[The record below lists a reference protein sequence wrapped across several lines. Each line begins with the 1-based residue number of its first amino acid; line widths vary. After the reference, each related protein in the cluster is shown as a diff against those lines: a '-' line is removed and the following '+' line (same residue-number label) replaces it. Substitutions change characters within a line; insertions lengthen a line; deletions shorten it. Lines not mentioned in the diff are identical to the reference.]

1 MVPISTKRRF
11 SLPVDP
17 PDLCAVPTPAPDA
30 HPLALPVRASVSW
43 RMVPGGAGECRSRL
57 GPTNPARAQRESCEP
72 IHLKI
77 SALSVS
83 LWLIIRLYFPPQMT
97 DHIRNFCII
106 AHVDHGKSTLAD
118 RLLQLT
124 GAISER
130 DMTEQVLDTMDLE
143 REKGVTIKASAV
155 RMYYTARDNQ
165 KYEINLI
172 DTPGHVDFGYE
183 VSRALKACEG
193 AVLVVDATQGIEA
206 QTLANLYQA
215 LEADLTIIPV
225 INKIDLPSARPD
237 EVAEDIGALLGVDP
251 LDVIQVSAK
260 EGVNVEQI
268 LEAIVTRVPPPK
280 DADDVPLRALIFD
293 SHYDPYKGVIAYV
306 RVVEGSLK
314 ATDILRMFATR
325 VDMRPVEI
333 GIFAPG
339 MKPVQSLGS
348 GEVGYIATGFK
359 TVHECRVGDT
369 ITSAANPASEPLPG
383 YRYPKPMV
391 FAGIYP
397 VEADDYSDLREAL
410 DKLQLNDASL
420 TFQPE
425 TSQALGFGFRAGFL
439 GLFHMEIIQERIERE
454 YDLDVLFTAPS
465 VEYEVVMYDGEII
478 PVDSPAALPDE
489 SNITEVREPWM
500 TIEIITP
507 TDYYGP
513 IMELV
518 TKRRG
523 IFKQQEYPAPHRVQ
537 LDYEIPLSEIIVD
550 FFDDLKSRTKGYASL
565 DYQFLEYR
573 PDKLQKLEILVNG
586 EPVDALATIVHE
598 KNAFYKGQRLITKLK
613 ELIPRQLF
621 DVAIQAA
628 AGGRVISRA
637 NVKATRKDVLA
648 KCYGG
653 DITRKKKLLEKQKKG
668 KKRLKMVG
676 NVEIPQDAFMAVLK
690 LDEE

>member
-1 MVPISTKRRF
+1 
-11 SLPVDP
+11 
-17 PDLCAVPTPAPDA
+17 
-30 HPLALPVRASVSW
+30 
-43 RMVPGGAGECRSRL
+43 
-57 GPTNPARAQRESCEP
+57 
-72 IHLKI
+72 
-77 SALSVS
+77 
-83 LWLIIRLYFPPQMT
+83 MT

-130 DMTEQVLDTMDLE
+130 EMTEQVLDTMDIE

-155 RMYYTARDNQ
+155 RMYYTAKDNF

-215 LEADLTIIPV
+215 LDADLTIIPV

-237 EVAEDIGALLGVDP
+237 EVAEDVGSLLGVP
-251 LDVIQVSAK
+251 PEAVLRVSAK
-260 EGVNVEQI
+260 EGVNVDQI

-280 DADDVPLRALIFD
+280 DADDVPLRALVFD
-293 SHYDPYKGVIAYV
+293 SHYDSYKGVIAYI
-306 RVVEGSLK
+306 RVVEGSFNS
-314 ATDILRMFATR
+314 TDVLRMFSTR
-325 VDMRPVEI
+325 EDMRPVEI
-333 GIFAPG
+333 GIFAPS
-339 MKPVQSLGS
+339 MKPMERLGS

-369 ITSAANPASEPLPG
+369 ITRAAGPAPDPLPG
-383 YRYPKPMV
+383 YQTPKPMV

-397 VEADDYSDLREAL
+397 VEADDYPELRDAL
-410 DKLQLNDASL
+410 EKLQLNDASL
-420 TFQPE
+420 TYQPE

-454 YDLDVLFTAPS
+454 YNLDVLFTAPS
-465 VEYEVVMYDGEII
+465 VEYQALLIDDSIV
-478 PVDSPAALPDE
+478 PVDSPAELPDE
-489 SNITEVREPWM
+489 SKIVEVREPWM

-513 IMELV
+513 IMDIV

-523 IFKQQEYPAPHRVQ
+523 IFKKQEYPAPHRVQ
-537 LDYEIPLSEIIVD
+537 LDFEIPLSEIIVD

-573 PDKLQKLEILVNG
+573 PDELQKLEILVNG
-586 EPVDALATIVHE
+586 EPVDALATIVHQ
-598 KNAFYKGQRLITKLK
+598 KDAYHKGQRLITKLK
-613 ELIPRQLF
+613 DLIPRQLY
-621 DVAIQAA
+621 DVAVQAS
-628 AGGRVISRA
+628 AGGRIISRA

-690 LDEE
+690 LNEE

>member
-1 MVPISTKRRF
+1 
-11 SLPVDP
+11 
-17 PDLCAVPTPAPDA
+17 
-30 HPLALPVRASVSW
+30 
-43 RMVPGGAGECRSRL
+43 
-57 GPTNPARAQRESCEP
+57 
-72 IHLKI
+72 
-77 SALSVS
+77 
-83 LWLIIRLYFPPQMT
+83 MT

-130 DMTEQVLDTMDLE
+130 EMTAQVLDTMDLE

-155 RMYYTARDNQ
+155 RMYYTAKDNQ

-215 LEADLTIIPV
+215 LDADLTIIPV

-237 EVAEDIGALLGVDP
+237 EVAEDVGSLLGVP
-251 LDVIQVSAK
+251 PEAVLQVSAK
-260 EGVNVEQI
+260 EGVNVDQI

-280 DADDVPLRALIFD
+280 DLDDAPLRALVFD
-293 SHYDPYKGVIAYV
+293 SHYDSYKGVVAYV
-306 RVVEGSLK
+306 RVVEGSFK
-314 ATDILRMFATR
+314 HNDVLRMFSTR
-325 VDMRPVEI
+325 EEMRPVEI
-333 GIFAPG
+333 GIFAPS
-339 MKPVQSLGS
+339 MKPVDSLGS

-369 ITSAANPASEPLPG
+369 ITRALQPASNPLPG
-383 YRYPKPMV
+383 YQTPKPMV

-397 VEADDYSDLREAL
+397 VEADDYPELRDSLE
-410 DKLQLNDASL
+410 KLQLNDASL
-420 TFQPE
+420 TYQPE

-454 YDLDVLFTAPS
+454 YNLDVLFTAPS
-465 VEYEVVMYDGEII
+465 VEYQVLMIDDSVI
-478 PVDSPAALPDE
+478 PVDSPAELPDE
-489 SNITEVREPWM
+489 SKIVEVREPWM

-513 IMELV
+513 IMDIV

-537 LDYEIPLSEIIVD
+537 LDFEIPLSEIIID

-573 PDKLQKLEILVNG
+573 PDELQKLEILVNG
-586 EPVDALATIVHE
+586 EPLDALATIVHQ
-598 KNAFYKGQRLITKLK
+598 KDAYHKGQRLITKLK
-613 ELIPRQLF
+613 DLIPRQLY
-621 DVAIQAA
+621 DVAVQASS
-628 AGGRVISRA
+628 GGRIISRA

-690 LDEE
+690 LNEE

>member
-1 MVPISTKRRF
+1 
-11 SLPVDP
+11 
-17 PDLCAVPTPAPDA
+17 
-30 HPLALPVRASVSW
+30 
-43 RMVPGGAGECRSRL
+43 
-57 GPTNPARAQRESCEP
+57 
-72 IHLKI
+72 
-77 SALSVS
+77 
-83 LWLIIRLYFPPQMT
+83 MT

-124 GAISER
+124 GTISER
-130 DMTEQVLDTMDLE
+130 DMSEQMLDTMDLE

-155 RMYYTARDNQ
+155 RMYYTAKDNQ

-215 LEADLTIIPV
+215 LDADLTIIPV
-225 INKIDLPSARPD
+225 INKIDLPSAHPD
-237 EVAEDIGALLGVDP
+237 EVAEDVGALLGIEPD
-251 LDVIQVSAK
+251 DVIQISAK
-260 EGVNVEQI
+260 EGINVDHI

-293 SHYDPYKGVIAYV
+293 SHYDSYKGVIAYV
-306 RVVEGSLK
+306 RVVEGSFK
-314 ATDILRMFATR
+314 SNDVLRMFATK

-369 ITSAANPASEPLPG
+369 ITRASAPASEPLPG
-383 YRYPKPMV
+383 YRTPKPMV

-397 VEADDYSDLREAL
+397 VEADDYSDLREGL

-454 YDLDVLFTAPS
+454 YLLDVLFTAPS
-465 VEYEVVMYDGEII
+465 VEYQAVMIDGETV
-478 PVDSPAALPDE
+478 PVDSPAELPDE
-489 SNITEVREPWM
+489 SKIVEIREPWM
-500 TIEIITP
+500 NIEIITP
-507 TDYYGP
+507 TEYYGP

-573 PDKLQKLEILVNG
+573 ADELQKLEILVNG
-586 EPVDALATIVHE
+586 EPVDALAAIVH
-598 KNAFYKGQRLITKLK
+598 KKDAFYKGQRLITKLK

-690 LDEE
+690 LEEE

>member
-1 MVPISTKRRF
+1 
-11 SLPVDP
+11 
-17 PDLCAVPTPAPDA
+17 
-30 HPLALPVRASVSW
+30 
-43 RMVPGGAGECRSRL
+43 
-57 GPTNPARAQRESCEP
+57 
-72 IHLKI
+72 
-77 SALSVS
+77 
-83 LWLIIRLYFPPQMT
+83 MT

-124 GAISER
+124 GTISER
-130 DMTEQVLDTMDLE
+130 DMSAQVLDSMDLE

-155 RMYYTARDNQ
+155 RMYYTAKDSN

-215 LEADLTIIPV
+215 LEADLEIVPV

-237 EVAEDIGALLGVDP
+237 EVAEDISSLIGVP
-251 LDVIQVSAK
+251 AESVIRISAK
-260 EGVNVEQI
+260 DGLNVEQV
-268 LEAIVTRVPPPK
+268 LEAIVQRVSPPK
-280 DADDVPLRALIFD
+280 DADSVPLRALIFD
-293 SHYDPYKGVIAYV
+293 SHYDSYKGVIAYV
-306 RVVEGSLK
+306 RVIEGSLK
-314 ATDILRMFATR
+314 STDVLRMFATR

-369 ITSAANPASEPLPG
+369 ITRAAEPASEPLPG
-383 YRYPKPMV
+383 YRHPKPMV

-397 VEADDYSDLREAL
+397 VEADDYTDLRESL
-410 DKLQLNDASL
+410 EKLQLNDASL
-420 TFQPE
+420 TFAPE

-454 YDLDVLFTAPS
+454 YLLDVLFTAPS
-465 VEYEVVMYDGEII
+465 VEYEVATLTGEII
-478 PVDSPAALPDE
+478 TVDSPAELPDPGTIAE
-489 SNITEVREPWM
+489 IREPWM
-500 TIEIITP
+500 NIEIITP

-513 IMELV
+513 IMDLV

-523 IFKQQEYPAPHRVQ
+523 VFKQQEYPAPHRVQ
-537 LDYEIPLSEIIVD
+537 LDFEIPLSEIIID
-550 FFDDLKSRTKGYASL
+550 FFDQLKSRTKGYASL

-573 PDKLQKLEILVNG
+573 ADQLQKLEILVNG
-586 EPVDALATIVHE
+586 DPVDALAAIVHE
-598 KNAFYKGQRLITKLK
+598 RDAYHKGQRLITKLK
-613 ELIPRQLF
+613 ELIPRQLY

-628 AGGRVISRA
+628 SGGRIISRA

-653 DITRKKKLLEKQKKG
+653 DISRKKKLLEKQKRG

>member
-1 MVPISTKRRF
+1 
-11 SLPVDP
+11 
-17 PDLCAVPTPAPDA
+17 
-30 HPLALPVRASVSW
+30 
-43 RMVPGGAGECRSRL
+43 
-57 GPTNPARAQRESCEP
+57 
-72 IHLKI
+72 
-77 SALSVS
+77 
-83 LWLIIRLYFPPQMT
+83 MT

-124 GAISER
+124 GTISER
-130 DMTEQVLDTMDLE
+130 DMTAQMLDSMDLE

-155 RMYYTARDNQ
+155 RMYYTAKDNQ

-215 LEADLTIIPV
+215 LDADLTVIPV

-237 EVAEDIGALLGVDP
+237 EVAEDVGSLLGIDP
-251 LDVIQVSAK
+251 ESVIQVSAK
-260 EGVNVEQI
+260 EGLNVEQI
-268 LEAIVTRVPPPK
+268 LEAIVERIPAPK
-280 DADDVPLRALIFD
+280 DADNVPLRALIFD
-293 SHYDPYKGVIAYV
+293 SHYDSYKGVIAYI
-306 RVVEGSLK
+306 RVMEGSLK
-314 ATDILRMFATR
+314 STDVLRMMITKT
-325 VDMRPVEI
+325 DMKPVEI

-339 MKPVQSLGS
+339 MKPVTTIGS

-369 ITSAANPASEPLPG
+369 ITRAAEPAAEPLPG
-383 YRYPKPMV
+383 YRVPKPMV

-397 VEADDYSDLREAL
+397 VEADDYTILRESL

-465 VEYEVVMYDGEII
+465 VEYEVLMINNEVITI
-478 PVDSPAALPDE
+478 DSPAELPDPSKIIE
-489 SNITEVREPWM
+489 IREPWM

-507 TDYYGP
+507 TEYYGP

-523 IFKQQEYPAPHRVQ
+523 TFVKQEYPAPHRVQ
-537 LDYEIPLSEIIVD
+537 LDFQVPLSEIIID
-550 FFDDLKSRTKGYASL
+550 FFDQLKSRTKGYASL

-573 PDKLQKLEILVNG
+573 PDVLQKLEILVNG
-586 EPVDALATIVHE
+586 EPLDALAAIVHE
-598 KNAFYKGQRLITKLK
+598 KDAFHKGQRLITKLK
-613 ELIPRQLF
+613 DLIPRQLY
-621 DVAIQAA
+621 DVAVQAA
-628 AGGRVISRA
+628 SGGRIISRA

-676 NVEIPQDAFMAVLK
+676 NVEIPQEAFMAVLK